1 MCYTYLLHEN
11 LFNFDTADEYRCDS
25 MQTIGSLV
33 REHEIILEM
42 LDNLAAARD
51 MLEKRKQPPKE
62 FFEKAV
68 VFARDFADRF
78 HHFKEEYLLFGLLAQ
93 KKEGTFDAEIGT
105 LRYEHERG
113 RKFID
118 NIADAIEGY
127 ADGDEIAAA
136 RLLEN
141 LAAYISLLKRHIHSE
156 DHVFFKMVEQEVSDN
171 EDKMLMVQFHKDR
184 ERMGGRDFFS
194 HSGKLVGEMS
204 KLIDKQK

>member
-1 MCYTYLLHEN
+1 
-11 LFNFDTADEYRCDS
+11 

-51 MLEKRKQPPKE
+51 MLEKRKQPAKE

-68 VFARDFADRF
+68 VFARDFTDRF

-93 KKEGTFDAEIGT
+93 KKEGAFDAEIGT

-171 EDKMLMVQFHKDR
+171 EDKMLMVQFQKDG
-184 ERMGGRDFFS
+184 ERMGGRDFFN
-194 HSGKLVGEMS
+194 HSRKLVGEMS